1 MQLVRVMM
9 MEVTCPWRRVPALL
23 APARPL
29 LHLLRVA
36 AARPAALPPAHLG
49 AEAAR
54 RAALA
59 ELAPAAPG
67 RGRRGGG
74 GLSLGPGQVAA
85 VVLGVVEVSELL
97 AVVGAAHELAAAP
110 GVAVMQPPVRG
121 PVTVTLAI
129 LARGLGGAAPPAIVV
144 PPRTLVTR
152 GSSDL

>member
-1 MQLVRVMM
+1 MMM
-9 MEVTCPWRRVPALL
+9 MEVPCPWRRVPALL

-74 GLSLGPGQVAA
+74 VLSLGPGQVAA

-97 AVVGAAHELAAAP
+97 AVVGAADQVAPAA
-110 GVAVMQPPVRG
+110 GVTVIVASVTRT
-121 PVTVTLAI
+121 VTVTLTLTTGI
-129 LARGLGGAAPPAIVV
+129 LRGAAPAPIEVTA
-144 PPRTLVTR
+144 RTSLT
-152 GSSDL
+152 

>member
-1 MQLVRVMM
+1 MQLGRMM
-9 MEVTCPWRRVPALL
+9 MVEVPCPWRRVPALL

-97 AVVGAAHELAAAP
+97 AVVGAAHEFTAAP

-121 PVTVTLAI
+121 PVTVALAV

-144 PPRTLVTR
+144 PPRTLVT
-152 GSSDL
+152 